1 LNDAATTGGNGSD
14 DSDVSGSKPTGIV
27 VRPVVSDGSTPTVSE
42 GFARSMI
49 ARRSAAG
56 QPGRD
61 RLLGRAQLPDGDHG
75 LENSMP
81 FGSLMVANESCL
93 TPRLRYARASRF
105 ALPSRP
111 CPGRT

>member
-42 GFARSMI
+42 GFEVDDCAALGRG
-49 ARRSAAG
+49 AAG
-56 QPGRD
+56 DEIGCGVAPSFRTAITASKT
-61 RLLGRAQLPDGDHG
+61 R
-75 LENSMP
+75 P

-93 TPRLRYARASRF
+93 TPRLRYARTSRF